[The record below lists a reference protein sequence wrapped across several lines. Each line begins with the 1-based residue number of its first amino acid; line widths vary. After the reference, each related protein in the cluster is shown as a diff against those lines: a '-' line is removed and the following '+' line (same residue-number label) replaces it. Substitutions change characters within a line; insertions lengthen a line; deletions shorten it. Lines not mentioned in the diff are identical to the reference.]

1 MSVGRT
7 GKEKNVG
14 RSFESTKAERIG
26 ALRWADRRNE
36 GGHGVPPGGGAKSS
50 DRGPRD
56 VLPSRKGFLDL
67 RSSFFPMPT
76 SLTSLSTSQLPSGL
90 DG

>member
-14 RSFESTKAERIG
+14 RSFESTKAVRIG

-36 GGHGVPPGGGAKSS
+36 EGMVCHQEGAQDLRTAVGDVPP
-50 DRGPRD
+50 
-56 VLPSRKGFLDL
+56 LRKGFLDL
-67 RSSFFPMPT
+67 RSSFFPMPS
-76 SLTSLSTSQLPSGL
+76 SLTSKSTSQLPSGL